1 MLSRLFSTGSLPALE
16 ALLRFASERQRVIAG
31 NIANVDT
38 EGYRTRDLSESDFHR
53 SMAEAYVAR
62 RESPVGAW
70 AMRPAGRAPSPAPA
84 ADAGSLKPGGNNVDL
99 EIEMA
104 KMVKNSALHSTVA
117 TLLAQQFTLLRE
129 AIAGHVIS

>member
-16 ALLRFASERQRVIAG
+16 SLLRFASERQRVIAG

-38 EGYRTRDLSESDFHR
+38 VGYRTRDLSEPDFR
-53 SMAEAYVAR
+53 RAMAEAY
-62 RESPVGAW
+62 
-70 AMRPAGRAPSPAPA
+70 AGRRDWPGRPTAGLA

-104 KMVKNSALHSTVA
+104 KMVKNSALHSMVA

-129 AIAGHVIS
+129 AVAGHVIS